1 MKQDWDLL
9 RVLLAAIESETLA
22 AFLKDAEKVEA
33 WKEGQLLSERN
44 KAKQNAG
51 LRIVLL
57 HLKMLIDDG
66 MVTGVRVRYIPISA
80 GYGYD
85 FDGEPLLTSRGYKLL
100 ATLRSDGVWDKMR
113 DLAKSKGIE
122 LTFDTVQTL
131 ASAVIR
137 KMIGE

>member
-1 MKQDWDLL
+1 
-9 RVLLAAIESETLA
+9 
-22 AFLKDAEKVEA
+22 
-33 WKEGQLLSERN
+33 
-44 KAKQNAG
+44 
-51 LRIVLL
+51 
-57 HLKMLIDDG
+57 MLIDDG
-66 MVTGVRVRYIPISA
+66 MVTGVRVRYIPLCA
-80 GYGYD
+80 GYAYD

-100 ATLRSDGVWDKMR
+100 ATLRSEGVWDKMR

>member
-9 RVLLAAIESETLA
+9 RVLLAAIEAETLT

-44 KAKQNAG
+44 RAKQDAG

-66 MVTGVRVRYIPISA
+66 MVTGVRVRYIPICA
-80 GYGYD
+80 GYAYD

-100 ATLRSDGVWDKMR
+100 ATLRSEGVWDKMR

>member
-66 MVTGVRVRYIPISA
+66 MVTGVEVHYASIGQRYVYSFR
-80 GYGYD
+80 GD
-85 FDGEPLLTSRGYKLL
+85 PLLTSKGYKLL
-100 ATLRSDGVWDKMR
+100 ATLRSEGAWDKMK

-122 LTFDTVQTL
+122 LTFDTIQML
-131 ASAVIR
+131 ASTVIKR
-137 KMIGE
+137 MIGE

>member
-66 MVTGVRVRYIPISA
+66 MVTVSG
-80 GYGYD
+80 
-85 FDGEPLLTSRGYKLL
+85 
-100 ATLRSDGVWDKMR
+100 
-113 DLAKSKGIE
+113 
-122 LTFDTVQTL
+122 FDTSL
-131 ASAVIR
+131 SAPGTATTSTGNR
-137 KMIGE
+137 CSPAGDTNF